1 MILNFQYKCVV
12 HPDGTREIK
21 KINTWDI
28 LKKKQMPSWL
38 KCAEEMHSSAGIIP
52 AGCKAPKFYWS
63 AVYEDEIA
71 YDIYDGF

>member
-1 MILNFQYKCVV
+1 MLTNK
-12 HPDGTREIK
+12 R
-21 KINTWDI
+21 
-28 LKKKQMPSWL
+28 MPSWL

-52 AGCKAPKFYWS
+52 AGCKAPRFYWS

>member
-1 MILNFQYKCVV
+1 M
-12 HPDGTREIK
+12 HPDGTKEIK

-28 LKKKQMPSWL
+28 LKKKQMPTWL

-52 AGCKAPKFYWS
+52 AGCKAPEFYWA